1 MEIRGSIKN
10 GIITLVLK
18 GRMDMANAAD
28 AEQAFLKYSEEGS
41 KFVLDFTDVEFIA
54 SAGIRALLTLYRTV
68 CDREGGIVTIV
79 KAQPQVLEV
88 LNETD
93 FAELFNI

>member
-18 GRMDMANAAD
+18 GRLDMASAAE
-28 AEQAFLKYSEEGS
+28 AEQAFLKYAEESS
-41 KFVLDFTDVEFIA
+41 KFVLDFKDVEFIA

-68 CDREGGIVTIV
+68 TEKDGGIVTIIN
-79 KAQPQVLEV
+79 AQPLVVEVLE
-88 LNETD
+88 ETD